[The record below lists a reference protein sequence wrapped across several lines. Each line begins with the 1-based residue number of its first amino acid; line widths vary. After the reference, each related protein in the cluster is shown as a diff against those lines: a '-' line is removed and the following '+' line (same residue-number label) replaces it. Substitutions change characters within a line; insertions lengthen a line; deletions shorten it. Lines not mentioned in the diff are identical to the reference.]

1 MYKLNSAWK
10 KIFLGETKI
19 LENEKFM

>member
-1 MYKLNSAWK
+1 MYKLNSAWE

-19 LENEKFM
+19 LENEKFI